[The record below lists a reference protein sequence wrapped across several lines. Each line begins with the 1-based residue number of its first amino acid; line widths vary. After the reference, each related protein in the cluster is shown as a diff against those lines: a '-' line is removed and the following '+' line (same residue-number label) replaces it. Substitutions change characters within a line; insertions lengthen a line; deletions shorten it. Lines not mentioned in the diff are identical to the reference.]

1 MRSRPSKVSCIM
13 LAANSLSAA
22 IAADAKHYGRTA
34 LRKRLATQRPF
45 RTGASLPLLLKLY
58 PASLPPTSKKQKKA
72 AKQESFQQN
81 GYAKSWVK
89 PLRQAQV
96 EREQSIRHS
105 KSGPSRSHPHAAA
118 ILAFLPIFLPHR
130 MVWLPKPSKKSNSTE
145 KSISAIGAAVRTDR
159 EIEGLYA
166 KPSGTIEGTLHIPSH
181 SNAPSYRQQAR
192 ALFRYISS
200 SRFSCGYFGMHS
212 YIFTSICTAAREGFS
227 AFAPY
232 RARHCP
238 IRNSYILALLAQHFP
253 ILTSYPQF
261 HLSIPMNMDFLSSS
275 HAHSRLLLMRTP
287 TSLHTFHINT
297 QSGPFLVAPFAVDL
311 DFIPMKKQKIPINDE
326 NS

>member
-1 MRSRPSKVSCIM
+1 M
-13 LAANSLSAA
+13 
-22 IAADAKHYGRTA
+22 
-34 LRKRLATQRPF
+34 
-45 RTGASLPLLLKLY
+45 
-58 PASLPPTSKKQKKA
+58 
-72 AKQESFQQN
+72 
-81 GYAKSWVK
+81 K

-105 KSGPSRSHPHAAA
+105 KSGPSRSHSHAAA
-118 ILAFLPIFLPHR
+118 ILAFLPIFLPHQ
-130 MVWLPKPSKKSNSTE
+130 MVWLPKSSKFPRTPTLHHTGSKFGHC
-145 KSISAIGAAVRTDR
+145 SAIFQAAGSPAGT
-159 EIEGLYA
+159 
-166 KPSGTIEGTLHIPSH
+166 SGCIVTFLP
-181 SNAPSYRQQAR
+181 AF
-192 ALFRYISS
+192 ALPQ
-200 SRFSCGYFGMHS
+200 G
-212 YIFTSICTAAREGFS
+212 EGFS

-275 HAHSRLLLMRTP
+275 HAHSGLLLMRTP
-287 TSLHTFHINT
+287 TPLYTFHINT
-297 QSGPFLVAPFAVDL
+297 QAGSSLVAPFAVDL

>member
-1 MRSRPSKVSCIM
+1 M

-34 LRKRLATQRPF
+34 LRKRLATQRLSAQPHP
-45 RTGASLPLLLKLY
+45 LPLLLKLY

-81 GYAKSWVK
+81 GYAKNWVK

-96 EREQSIRHS
+96 EREQSIRPS
-105 KSGPSRSHPHAAA
+105 KSDPSRSRSHAAA
-118 ILAFLPIFLPHR
+118 ILAFLPISLSHR
-130 MVWLPKPSKKSNSTE
+130 MLWLPKSSKKSSSTE

-159 EIEGLYA
+159 EIVGLYG
-166 KPSGTIEGTLHIPSH
+166 KPSGTIGVPSAFPRAPTLPHTGSNFGHCSAIFQAAGSPAGTSGCIVTFLP
-181 SNAPSYRQQAR
+181 AF
-192 ALFRYISS
+192 ALPQ
-200 SRFSCGYFGMHS
+200 G
-212 YIFTSICTAAREGFS
+212 EGFS

-275 HAHSRLLLMRTP
+275 HARSRLLLMRTP

-297 QSGPFLVAPFAVDL
+297 QAGPFLVAPFAVDL
-311 DFIPMKKQKIPINDE
+311 DFIPMLKQKIPINDE